1 MKKQRLIIPVLL
13 IIVGI
18 LFGCT
23 QKTTDADVEADIAA
37 IKQVLDR
44 YLLAVNTNDM
54 DLFMTCW
61 TDDARRLEADWNI
74 IVGKEKIKERFKPF
88 FDHLNMDIAFYSE
101 IEVEVADDLGFSI
114 GNVIVESVPLEGGPT
129 SLLDFKVTTIFKR
142 QADGSWKMYI
152 DHTSPNPVWSNDS
165 TSQEL
170 LDKQDLSDPAL

>member
-1 MKKQRLIIPVLL
+1 MKKQRLSIPILL

-23 QKTTDADVEADIAA
+23 QKTADADVEADVAA
-37 IKQVLDR
+37 IRQVLDR

-61 TDDARRLEADWNI
+61 ADDAKRMEADFNI
-74 IVGKEKIKERFKPF
+74 IVGKEDIRERFKIF
-88 FDHLNMDIAFYSE
+88 FDHLSIDIAFYGE

-114 GNVIVESVPLEGGPT
+114 GNVIIESAPLEGGPT
-129 SLLDFKVTTIFKR
+129 SYQDIKVTDIFKR
-142 QADGSWKMYI
+142 QADGSWKIYM

-165 TSQEL
+165 ISQEM